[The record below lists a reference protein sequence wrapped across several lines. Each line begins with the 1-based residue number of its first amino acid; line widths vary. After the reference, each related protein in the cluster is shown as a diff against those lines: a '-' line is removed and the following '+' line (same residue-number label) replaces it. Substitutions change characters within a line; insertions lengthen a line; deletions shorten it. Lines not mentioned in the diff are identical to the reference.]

1 MATVI
6 GDVVASR
13 EHADRAGLQR
23 GLGTVLEAVNE
34 AMQPLQPLQV
44 SVGDEFQGAFASVGT
59 AAHASLLLRL
69 LLWTGPTQVDSRY
82 GLGLG
87 AVTVFDPDRV
97 PVSQDGPGWWA
108 AREAIGR
115 AKQLAGSPR
124 SADVRTYFDAP
135 DALSEL
141 APMVNAFLICRDG
154 TVGRMSERGRR
165 LVLEMMRGRTQLQ
178 MAELEGIT
186 QSAVSQNLRASGAF
200 GLLMAHDL
208 LVVAEPA
215 PDQPD
220 ETRS

>member
-13 EHADRAGLQR
+13 EHADRTGLQR
-23 GLGTVLEAVNE
+23 GLVEALEAVNE
-34 AMQPLQPLQV
+34 SLHPLQPLRV

-59 AAHASLLLRL
+59 AVRASLLLRL

-87 AVTVFDPDRV
+87 AVTVFDPDSA

-108 AREAIGR
+108 AREAIDR
-115 AKQLAGSPR
+115 AKQLSQSSR
-124 SADVRTYFDAP
+124 SAAVRTCFA
-135 DALSEL
+135 ALPVEL
-141 APMVNAFLICRDG
+141 SAIGPMVNAFLICRDG

-165 LVLEMMRGRTQLQ
+165 LVLEMMRGRTQVE

-186 QSAVSQNLRASGAF
+186 QSAVSQHLRASGAF
-200 GLLMAHDL
+200 DL
-208 LVVAEPA
+208 LLAHHEL
-215 PDQPD
+215 D
-220 ETRS
+220 ETSS